1 MIEINS
7 VHSHVDGRY
16 ALILTEKHL
25 TYVKKY
31 TPDSYFL

>member
-16 ALILTEKHL
+16 ALILTENTLHTLRNIHL
-25 TYVKKY
+25 THI
-31 TPDSYFL
+31 L